1 MIAALLLDSPGIAPA
16 EEVLRA
22 VRGAALSEGIF
33 DLDALLARFP
43 AYRDWFVAPAFPPGA
58 LAPFAATAHPLRPA
72 SEGTRWLLLHSAGDT
87 LIDAAQGEGMYAH
100 LCAIAP
106 GRVDRDFASLTREH
120 DEILRGDEVYVELV
134 ADFVAKCTE

>member
-1 MIAALLLDSPGIAPA
+1 MIAALLLESPGIAPPL
-16 EEVLRA
+16 EVLRA
-22 VRGAALSEGIF
+22 VRGAALSEGIY

-43 AYRDWFVAPAFPPGA
+43 AYRAWFVAPAFPPGD
-58 LAPFAATAHPLRPA
+58 LAPFAATTHPLRA
-72 SEGTRWLLLHSAGDT
+72 GAERARWLLLHSAGDT
-87 LIDAAQGEGMYAH
+87 LIDAGQSEGMYAH

-106 GRVDRDFASLTREH
+106 GRVDRDFGSLTREH